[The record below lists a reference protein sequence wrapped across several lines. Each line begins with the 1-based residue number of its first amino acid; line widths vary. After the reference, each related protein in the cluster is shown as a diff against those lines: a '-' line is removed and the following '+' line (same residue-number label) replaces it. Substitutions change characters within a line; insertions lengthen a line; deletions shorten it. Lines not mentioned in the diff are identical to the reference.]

1 MLHGDGNEN
10 VIIINSYNLRKKF
23 ARATH
28 FFVHFFAIVLH
39 H

>member
-1 MLHGDGNEN
+1 MLHRDGNEN
-10 VIIINSYNLRKKF
+10 VIIINRYNLPKKF